1 MKIYINKATDK
12 LKSCLLCYPANYRI
26 TSKSNKY
33 YNEVN
38 YTLALNQY
46 NKYINCLIEND
57 VKPIFIDIT
66 KSSKQVYTKDI
77 AFVIENVLFI
87 SKMSLKEREEEI
99 EPIKKLAFE
108 ENLDYYIMQNNIEGG
123 DVVFGDKV
131 IFVGVSSRTSLQAIE
146 ELKKVLIIK
155 KIKKEVIPINFDNSM
170 LHLDCVF
177 NLVGE
182 ESALVSPYVYDKD
195 VVKKY
200 IKNIIEVT
208 REEADNFTTNI
219 VYLGDKKIITS
230 NISIGN
236 KLKGL
241 GYDFTFIVKDKYYYA
256 KEICRGY
263 GMACF
268 PVGYNVFEINEYE
281 YKNEVRFNELSEKK
295 FMKSTGVN
303 FNNDEYFLKFENL

>member
-99 EPIKKLAFE
+99 EPIK
-108 ENLDYYIMQNNIEGG
+108 
-123 DVVFGDKV
+123 
-131 IFVGVSSRTSLQAIE
+131 S
-146 ELKKVLIIK
+146 
-155 KIKKEVIPINFDNSM
+155 
-170 LHLDCVF
+170 
-177 NLVGE
+177 
-182 ESALVSPYVYDKD
+182 
-195 VVKKY
+195 
-200 IKNIIEVT
+200 
-208 REEADNFTTNI
+208 
-219 VYLGDKKIITS
+219 
-230 NISIGN
+230 
-236 KLKGL
+236 
-241 GYDFTFIVKDKYYYA
+241 
-256 KEICRGY
+256 
-263 GMACF
+263 
-268 PVGYNVFEINEYE
+268 
-281 YKNEVRFNELSEKK
+281 
-295 FMKSTGVN
+295 
-303 FNNDEYFLKFENL
+303 

>member
-123 DVVFGDKV
+123 DVVVGDKF

-182 ESALVSPYVYDKD
+182 ESTLVSPYVYDKD

-208 REEADNFTTNI
+208 REEADNFATNI

-241 GYDFTFIVKDKYYYA
+241 GYDVKILDYTEIVKGEGSVD
-256 KEICRGY
+256 C
-263 GMACF
+263 
-268 PVGYNVFEINEYE
+268 
-281 YKNEVRFNELSEKK
+281 
-295 FMKSTGVN
+295 STL
-303 FNNDEYFLKFENL
+303 DLLRE